1 MRQGNPEPSLT
12 DEEGVETKRQ
22 APSTESMFEKCSKP
36 ASPRAR
42 PTARTRLGTEGEE
55 IVQPTN
61 PKGAA
66 KAAVGGI
73 TAWLLVRIQPGPPFH
88 LRLLRRDVPPERLPV
103 ERLLPG
109 GHESCSTI

>member
-22 APSTESMFEKCSKP
+22 APS
-36 ASPRAR
+36 
-42 PTARTRLGTEGEE
+42 TEGEE

-73 TAWLLVRIQPGPPFH
+73 TAWLLVRIQPGPLLYCAGAQLALSFF
-88 LRLLRRDVPPERLPV
+88 RELLRTRISANSQA
-103 ERLLPG
+103 
-109 GHESCSTI
+109 HS